1 MVACDCM
8 RCSCCIV
15 QDVMKQNIVGL
26 AKAMPADA
34 AALVPQMLRPPRN
47 AALWK
52 PQLARLEVLE
62 TLVPDLHVGRDRG
75 ALPTSEVMAFLG
87 TAAGNPKSSVR
98 AAAVRVIGLVVQQ
111 AVCTFKADG

>member
-8 RCSCCIV
+8 RCSCAIV

-26 AKAMPADA
+26 AKAMPADT

-62 TLVPDLHVGRDRG
+62 TLVPELHVGRDRG

-87 TAAGNPKSSVR
+87 TAAGNAKSSVR

-111 AVCTFKADG
+111 AVCTFISAG